1 MIPSSTIL
9 ACVLTLCISLV
20 IPLGILLVLGIRW
33 RKDGFAPAWFIGA
46 AGFFVTQM
54 VIRLP
59 ILSLL
64 SANTGF
70 VAFAQEHFILYSLL
84 LAFTAGLFEL
94 AGRFAAGK
102 LLKKKPTFRRA
113 LAAGLGHGSIEAIL
127 LVGITYINN
136 LIYLVLIQTGAF
148 DTLVAQTEAMG
159 VDPSQLL
166 AIKETF
172 LQTGAGLFLLA
183 GLERLL
189 TMVAHTA
196 MSVLMCWGLWSHRTG
211 IGVTACLVIHTLLD
225 SMVMVTYLVPQPASY
240 WILYGFMGLV
250 ALFSLYLLRRLRNT
264 WPACEKG
271 ESV

>member
-20 IPLGILLVLGIRW
+20 IPLGILLVLGICW

-46 AGFFVTQM
+46 AGFFVSQM

-70 VAFAQEHFILYSLL
+70 VTFAQEHFILYSLL

-94 AGRFAAGK
+94 AGRFAAAK
-102 LLKKKPTFRRA
+102 VLKKKPTFRRA
-113 LAAGLGHGSIEAIL
+113 LAAGLGHGGIESIV
-127 LVGITYINN
+127 LVGLTYVNN
-136 LIYLVLIQTGAF
+136 LIYLVMIQAGTFDALI
-148 DTLVAQTEAMG
+148 AQTEAMG

-166 AIKETF
+166 AIQETF
-172 LQTGAGLFLLA
+172 LQTGAGMFLLA

-189 TMVAHTA
+189 TMVAHAA
-196 MSVLMCWGLWSHRTG
+196 MSVLVCWGVWHRH
-211 IGVTACLVIHTLLD
+211 TAGALLGCLGIHTLLD
-225 SMVMVTYLVPQPASY
+225 SMVMVTYLVSQPASY
-240 WILYGFMGLV
+240 WILYSFMGLV
-250 ALFSLYLLRRLRNT
+250 ALFSLYLLRRLRKN
-264 WPACEKG
+264 WSACEKG
-271 ESV
+271 EIV

>member
-20 IPLGILLVLGIRW
+20 IPLGLLLVLGIRW

-70 VAFAQEHFILYSLL
+70 VTFAQEHFILYSLL

-94 AGRFAAGK
+94 AGRFAAAK

-172 LQTGAGLFLLA
+172 LQTGTGLFLLA

-196 MSVLMCWGLWSHRTG
+196 MSVGVLGSVEPSHRDWCD
-211 IGVTACLVIHTLLD
+211 CLSCH
-225 SMVMVTYLVPQPASY
+225 PHPA
-240 WILYGFMGLV
+240 GLHGDGN
-250 ALFSLYLLRRLRNT
+250 LPGS
-264 WPACEKG
+264 PACFLSDSLRFYGTGCPVFPVSAPAAPEYLARL
-271 ESV
+271 